1 MGLHAGQA
9 MLGCWFWG
17 SRDVD
22 ISPTNTAASAGIN
35 RSIHRML
42 SGHKAKPN
50 GPDSPRAR
58 SPNIALLDP
67 NNALQL

>member
-9 MLGCWFWG
+9 MPGCWFWG
-17 SRDVD
+17 SQDVD
-22 ISPTNTAASAGIN
+22 IPLMNTAAPVGTN
-35 RSIHRML
+35 RSIHRMP
-42 SGHKAKPN
+42 SGHKANPN